1 MKKYSGGFGASIQR
15 KLYTPGMYRAFILN
29 TDDRQR
35 IPEFRPAVVR
45 GMLRY
50 GFWARSLGIYIQP
63 ECKTWE
69 AELFGTIEPRSQ
81 EGKFS
86 LRT

>member
-15 KLYTPGMYRAFILN
+15 KLYTPGMYRAFLLN
-29 TDDRQR
+29 IDDRQGM
-35 IPEFRPAVVR
+35 PEFRAAAVR

-50 GFWARSLGIYIQP
+50 GFWARALGIYIHP
-63 ECKTWE
+63 ECKNWE

-81 EGKFS
+81 EERFS

>member
-29 TDDRQR
+29 TDDRQGM
-35 IPEFRPAVVR
+35 PEFRPAVVR

-50 GFWARSLGIYIQP
+50 GFRARSLGVYLNP
-63 ECKTWE
+63 ECKNWE
-69 AELFGTIEPRSQ
+69 AKLFGTIEPRSQ